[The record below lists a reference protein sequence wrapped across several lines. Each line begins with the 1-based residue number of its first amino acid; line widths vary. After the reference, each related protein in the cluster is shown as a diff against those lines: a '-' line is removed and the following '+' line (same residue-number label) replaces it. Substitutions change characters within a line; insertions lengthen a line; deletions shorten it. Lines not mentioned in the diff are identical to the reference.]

1 MCPVLPLVDPGLRD
15 AHRGLNDRQRL
26 YATAEGLG
34 IDHDGDRGDQRRRDR
49 ITSPCVVLTRPGVAP
64 RSGGLFAPVF
74 PTWRIGPF
82 AIAQPLAP
90 EPDAR
95 REVPGRGVRS
105 EPAVFGG
112 GAGFTCSDGAA
123 GVSSRTPTGA
133 RIAAVEYLFCRA
145 THEQTSTTSLQEDA

>member
-1 MCPVLPLVDPGLRD
+1 MVDNDFGFTQYLLVPGHE
-15 AHRGLNDRQRL
+15 A
-26 YATAEGLG
+26 
-34 IDHDGDRGDQRRRDR
+34 
-49 ITSPCVVLTRPGVAP
+49 VGVA
-64 RSGGLFAPVF
+64 A
-74 PTWRIGPF
+74 
-82 AIAQPLAP
+82 

-133 RIAAVEYLFCRA
+133 RIAAVEYSFCRA
-145 THEQTSTTSLQEDA
+145 THEQTSTTSLQEEA